1 MTTYARPSPPPVNT
15 LPVEL
20 LSYIFTLGAHSVVE
34 QQPSGECGSE
44 PEGAPAFTTENVKMP
59 LVLASVSRYWRRV
72 ALNTPSLWTSFCI
85 TMEMVNPP
93 QDQHPSSSSTTSPS
107 VLDTRHITSYLA
119 LSRHYPIDIL
129 IDARDQD
136 WDFLEEEV
144 TPDPQSYRPP
154 FSVAHIQTV
163 LSLFLPHLSRWRSL
177 NILTDTWKPMQA
189 AMQLINPAILQHGAP
204 QLESFT
210 LMRCN
215 DFVSFSPE
223 FEPKSLKSPAFLSPS
238 PTSQQSRSSPAPP
251 RSILPRLRYLSLR
264 GVHVDWTSLG
274 SALSLS
280 KTGLY
285 SLELCS
291 HCSDVR
297 PSLFELHN
305 LLSCSPRLR
314 RLVISGS
321 GPSFPDHII
330 PDEATVDFVQ
340 HEFEGVLLPNLGSFT
355 VGYRSAL
362 EGQTVLQLVNAPN
375 LKHLVLEEATYP
387 ADPEVI
393 DAGSLLTYLGTGEF
407 HSVKERYLVA
417 YDLPNSHGF
426 QYQVKTRKDSTAT
439 CVGSGIEIGGRLVEV
454 DDDDETLVDFDTKPH
469 PPFPLLENVVL
480 KNVRTSSTQ
489 PIASFFGAAR
499 DLKRLELV
507 GMSMR
512 PLYTLLPN
520 SYVEPSLPPRRDEV
534 IEESSAAAGSS
545 SSAAAVASSSTP
557 PPTLLPCPHLRSISL
572 QECNHMQLEDLN
584 FILNN
589 LVSDRKHTVHAP
601 SHRDVAA
608 SESPV
613 AEKCSLEDIEIQLGP
628 NAPIAH
634 CKFSLSHEGGGDMA
648 SIGDILEDHPSLLL
662 QKDGV
667 RIAVM
672 RQASP
677 FFEDEEDIDEEEASA
692 EVASSGTE
700 QDGEGV
706 VEGGGHSPYSQGGA
720 FNDPYFDAFYTGAP
734 WLSGRS

>member
-1 MTTYARPSPPPVNT
+1 MTTYARPSPPPINT

-20 LSYIFTLGAHSVVE
+20 LSYIFTLGTHATAE
-34 QQPSGECGSE
+34 PQPSGECGND

-85 TMEMVNPP
+85 TLEMVHPS
-93 QDQHPSSSSTTSPS
+93 QDQHPSSSSSTPS
-107 VLDTRHITSYLA
+107 SLLDTRHITSYLA

-154 FSVAHIQTV
+154 FSVTHIQTV

-204 QLESFT
+204 QLESLT

-215 DFVSFSPE
+215 DFISFSPE
-223 FEPKSLKSPAFLSPS
+223 FEPKSLKSPAFLSS
-238 PTSQQSRSSPAPP
+238 PTSQPHSSPAAS

-274 SALSLS
+274 AALSFS

-330 PDEATVDFVQ
+330 PDEGAVDIVQ
-340 HEFEGVLLPNLGSFT
+340 HEFEGVLLPNLGSLT

-362 EGQTVLQLVNAPN
+362 EGQTVLQLVSAPN
-375 LKHLVLEEATYP
+375 LKSLVLEEATYP

-489 PIASFFGAAR
+489 PIASFFGAVR
-499 DLKRLELV
+499 DMKRLELV

-520 SYVEPSLPPRRDEV
+520 SYADAQPPRSEEV
-534 IEESSAAAGSS
+534 VEESPGASS
-545 SSAAAVASSSTP
+545 SSSAVASSSTQP
-557 PPTLLPCPHLRSISL
+557 PASLPCPHLRSISL
-572 QECNHMQLEDLN
+572 QECNYMQLEDLN

-589 LVSDRKHTVHAP
+589 LVSDRKHTVQALPHAHL
-601 SHRDVAA
+601 HRADDAP
-608 SESPV
+608 ESPESV
-613 AEKCSLEDIEIQLGP
+613 KCSLEDIEIQLGP

-634 CKFSLSHEGGGDMA
+634 CKFSLSRDGQVA
-648 SIGDILEDHPSLLL
+648 SIGDILEDHPSFLL

-667 RIAVM
+667 RIEVR
-672 RQASP
+672 RQVSP
-677 FFEDEEDIDEEEASA
+677 FLEEDFDGDDGSSEEDGSSHSEADEEE
-692 EVASSGTE
+692 
-700 QDGEGV
+700 EGDRSQ
-706 VEGGGHSPYSQGGA
+706 GPFSQGGA
-720 FNDPYFDAFYTGAP
+720 FNDPYFDAYYTGAP
-734 WLSGRS
+734 WLSSRS

>member
-1 MTTYARPSPPPVNT
+1 
-15 LPVEL
+15 
-20 LSYIFTLGAHSVVE
+20 
-34 QQPSGECGSE
+34 
-44 PEGAPAFTTENVKMP
+44 
-59 LVLASVSRYWRRV
+59 
-72 ALNTPSLWTSFCI
+72 
-85 TMEMVNPP
+85 
-93 QDQHPSSSSTTSPS
+93 
-107 VLDTRHITSYLA
+107 
-119 LSRHYPIDIL
+119 
-129 IDARDQD
+129 
-136 WDFLEEEV
+136 
-144 TPDPQSYRPP
+144 
-154 FSVAHIQTV
+154 
-163 LSLFLPHLSRWRSL
+163 
-177 NILTDTWKPMQA
+177 
-189 AMQLINPAILQHGAP
+189 
-204 QLESFT
+204 
-210 LMRCN
+210 
-215 DFVSFSPE
+215 
-223 FEPKSLKSPAFLSPS
+223 
-238 PTSQQSRSSPAPP
+238 
-251 RSILPRLRYLSLR
+251 
-264 GVHVDWTSLG
+264 
-274 SALSLS
+274 
-280 KTGLY
+280 
-285 SLELCS
+285 
-291 HCSDVR
+291 
-297 PSLFELHN
+297 
-305 LLSCSPRLR
+305 LR

-330 PDEATVDFVQ
+330 PDEATVDFVH
-340 HEFEGVLLPNLGSFT
+340 HEFEGVLLPNLGSLT

-362 EGQTVLQLVNAPN
+362 EGQTVLQLVSAPN

-489 PIASFFGAAR
+489 PIASFFGAVR

-520 SYVEPSLPPRRDEV
+520 SYVEPSQPPRRVEV

-545 SSAAAVASSSTP
+545 SSAVASSSTP
-557 PPTLLPCPHLRSISL
+557 PPILLPCPHLRSISL

-589 LVSDRKHTVHAP
+589 LVSDRKHTVHTHP
-601 SHRDVAA
+601 HRDVVAP
-608 SESPV
+608 ESPV

-634 CKFSLSHEGGGDMA
+634 CKFSLSHDGGGEMA

-667 RIAVM
+667 RIAV
-672 RQASP
+672 RKQASP
-677 FFEDEEDIDEEEASA
+677 FLEDEEDFDEED
-692 EVASSGTE
+692 SSDEDGSSRSE
-700 QDGEGV
+700 EDGEGEV
-706 VEGGGHSPYSQGGA
+706 VGGSHSPYSQGGA